1 MKHTSLQVTPE
12 FGCVCVRASLAP
24 SVLVSGKWGRQSC
37 SVGLPGSDSGSGFKA
52 LLRAVSVGKC
62 E

>member
-12 FGCVCVRASLAP
+12 FGCMCVRASTAP
-24 SVLVSGKWGRQSC
+24 SVLVSGKPSGTAWFLAGA
-37 SVGLPGSDSGSGFKA
+37 GSGFKA
-52 LLRAVSVGKC
+52 LLRAGSVGKS